1 MPVTERAHPV
11 RLSHPGCILRLTAE
25 VVEPGE
31 ARPCPRRDTCRS
43 ALCRSKGAN
52 ADCAGNKGKEN

>member
-11 RLSHPGCILRLTAE
+11 RLSNSGRILKLTDEA
-25 VVEPGE
+25 VEPGE

-43 ALCRSKGAN
+43 ALCLSKGAD
-52 ADCAGNKGKEN
+52 ADCSGNKNKEN